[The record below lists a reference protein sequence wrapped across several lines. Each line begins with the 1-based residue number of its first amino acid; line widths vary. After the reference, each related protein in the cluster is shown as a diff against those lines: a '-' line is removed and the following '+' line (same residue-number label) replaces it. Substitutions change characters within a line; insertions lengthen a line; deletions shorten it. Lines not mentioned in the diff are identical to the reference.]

1 MGNISYTAHVSNK
14 KSAITSKTKLAAV
27 AKHNLRK
34 YKSSDYSKDNIVIVY
49 GTSNLIDD
57 VKTVYHKE
65 FDEALEEYNKKQT
78 RPDRRIED
86 YFEHVAGKEQDMAVE
101 IIIQIGDREFWRQFD
116 DMKAYYQK
124 QEKLVKIKKTIA
136 KKLGKPT
143 LTQYEEAY
151 IEKWVIDF
159 GYDLNIIEIA
169 LKRTTFKSN
178 PTFEYFNNCDELRDF
193 MLSHLDEPLSIIAD
207 FQGDM
212 IEFDGYA
219 VPKKGEVIHMDSYD
233 ADFTVG
239 TVNEVTKTFVLTLGK
254 FTDEACGVE
263 LPAYVREELIA
274 TLQGEW

>member
-1 MGNISYTAHVSNK
+1 M
-14 KSAITSKTKLAAV
+14 ITMILE
-27 AKHNLRK
+27 L
-34 YKSSDYSKDNIVIVY
+34 
-49 GTSNLIDD
+49 NLILSLKSKQLKALS
-57 VKTVYHKE
+57 VCSSVETVFTMCE
-65 FDEALEEYNKKQT
+65 N
-78 RPDRRIED
+78 
-86 YFEHVAGKEQDMAVE
+86 
-101 IIIQIGDREFWRQFD
+101 
-116 DMKAYYQK
+116 
-124 QEKLVKIKKTIA
+124 
-136 KKLGKPT
+136 
-143 LTQYEEAY
+143 
-151 IEKWVIDF
+151 
-159 GYDLNIIEIA
+159 NI
-169 LKRTTFKSN
+169 

-239 TVNEVTKTFVLTLGK
+239 TINEVTKTFVLTLGK